1 MKGKKITGAAIL
13 LFAGLALVLYFLKK
27 DPLREVHVLWEETM
41 SRTEGA
47 YVQTVTGSA
56 WETKD
61 APGSENG
68 ERPGGTESSTA
79 VTKVWYGTDERGFW
93 YRMELFQ
100 KEKDGSL
107 TLLHIMEEDAGGRTM
122 QLAGYPDKS
131 PMEPSVK
138 EGETLSLKTL
148 LGGLWTEPAE
158 TKVQKVEKYQE
169 DHGLRYVIR
178 HKVLQSVFPGTEGK
192 EMTGTINRTDTVRTG
207 PDGTVKEFVIQADS
221 VYDVYEEM
229 GAVVEYRIE
238 FFSGDEAGNMEL
250 GSGTGPSE

>member
-1 MKGKKITGAAIL
+1 MRRKKKIFVG
-13 LFAGLALVLYFLKK
+13 LFLGVVLVGIYFFSR
-27 DPLREVHVLWEETM
+27 DPLREVHALWEETM

-68 ERPGGTESSTA
+68 EKPEGTESSAA
-79 VTKVWYGTDERGFW
+79 VTKVWYGTDEQGFW

-107 TLLHIMEEDAGGRTM
+107 TLLHRTEEDAGGRTM
-122 QLAGYPDKS
+122 QLAGFPDKS

-138 EGETLSLKTL
+138 DGETLSLKTL
-148 LGGLWTEPAE
+148 LGDLWTEPAE

-178 HKVLQSVFPGTEGK
+178 HKVLQSVFPGTEG
-192 EMTGTINRTDTVRTG
+192 EELTGTINRTDTVKTG
-207 PDGTVKEFVIQADS
+207 PDGAVKEFVIQADS

-229 GAVVEYRIE
+229 RAVVEYRIE
-238 FFSGDEAGNMEL
+238 FLSGDEAGNMEP
-250 GSGTGPSE
+250 GSGKEPSE

>member
-1 MKGKKITGAAIL
+1 MKGKKIKGAAIL
-13 LFAGLALVLYFLKK
+13 LFAGLALVLYFLNR
-27 DPLREVHVLWEETM
+27 DPLREVHSLWEETM

-61 APGSENG
+61 APGGENG
-68 ERPGGTESSTA
+68 ERPESTEASAA
-79 VTKVWYGTDERGFW
+79 VTKVWYGTDEQGFW

-107 TLLHIMEEDAGGRTM
+107 TLLHITEEDAGGRTM
-122 QLAGYPDKS
+122 QLAGFPDKS

-138 EGETLSLKTL
+138 DGETLSLKTL
-148 LGGLWTEPAE
+148 LGDLWTEPTE

-169 DHGLRYVIR
+169 DHGLSYVIR

-192 EMTGTINRTDTVRTG
+192 ELTGTINRTDTVKTG
-207 PDGTVKEFVIQADS
+207 PDGAVKEFVIQADS
-221 VYDVYEEM
+221 VYDVYKEM
-229 GAVVEYRIE
+229 RAVVEYRIE
-238 FFSGDEAGNMEL
+238 FLSGDEAGNREP
-250 GSGTGPSE
+250 GSGKEPSE

>member
-1 MKGKKITGAAIL
+1 
-13 LFAGLALVLYFLKK
+13 
-27 DPLREVHVLWEETM
+27 M
-41 SRTEGA
+41 SRRSRE
-47 YVQTVTGSA
+47 
-56 WETKD
+56 
-61 APGSENG
+61 APGDKKTLRAAKNG

-100 KEKDGSL
+100 KEEDGSP
-107 TLLHIMEEDAGGRTM
+107 TLLHITEEDAEGRTM

-169 DHGLRYVIR
+169 DHGLGYVIR

-192 EMTGTINRTDTVRTG
+192 ELTGTINRTDTVRTG
-207 PDGTVKEFVIQADS
+207 PDGTVKEFVIRQTAYTMCTRKWEPLWNTGS
-221 VYDVYEEM
+221 NFS
-229 GAVVEYRIE
+229 AVTKPEIWSWDPGQDRQNR
-238 FFSGDEAGNMEL
+238 GL
-250 GSGTGPSE
+250 

>member
-1 MKGKKITGAAIL
+1 
-13 LFAGLALVLYFLKK
+13 
-27 DPLREVHVLWEETM
+27 M
-41 SRTEGA
+41 SRRSRE
-47 YVQTVTGSA
+47 
-56 WETKD
+56 
-61 APGSENG
+61 APGRQKTLRAAKMGRDPGVRNHPRLSQRYGMVRVNG
-68 ERPGGTESSTA
+68 
-79 VTKVWYGTDERGFW
+79 GFW

-100 KEKDGSL
+100 KEEDGSL
-107 TLLHIMEEDAGGRTM
+107 TLLHITEEDAGGRTM

-169 DHGLRYVIR
+169 DHGFRYVIR

-192 EMTGTINRTDTVRTG
+192 ELTGTINRTDTVRTG
-207 PDGTVKEFVIQADS
+207 PDETVKEFVIQADS

>member
-1 MKGKKITGAAIL
+1 
-13 LFAGLALVLYFLKK
+13 
-27 DPLREVHVLWEETM
+27 M

-47 YVQTVTGSA
+47 YVQTVTGSS

-61 APGSENG
+61 APGGGNG
-68 ERPGGTESSTA
+68 ERPEGTESSTA
-79 VTKVWYGTDERGFW
+79 VTKVWYGTDEQGFW

-107 TLLHIMEEDAGGRTM
+107 TLLHITGFA
-122 QLAGYPDKS
+122 DKS

-138 EGETLSLKTL
+138 DGETLSLKTR

-192 EMTGTINRTDTVRTG
+192 EVTGTINRTDTVKTG
-207 PDGTVKEFVIQADS
+207 PDGAVKEFVIQADS
-221 VYDVYEEM
+221 VYDVYGEM

-238 FFSGDEAGNMEL
+238 FLSGDEAGNMEP
-250 GSGTGPSE
+250 GSGKEPSE